1 MSALEAL
8 LMQPL
13 RILSHTLGLKTS
25 LDIGPLELTID
36 TGDIARV

>member
-8 LMQPL
+8 LML

-25 LDIGPLELTID
+25 LDIGPPELTID
-36 TGDIARV
+36 TGHIARV